1 VSFVT
6 SWQQTKKAGKY
17 FSRFL
22 VISPPLDHLVV
33 GEVHQRLDLAPQALG
48 QER

>member
-22 VISPPLDHLVV
+22 VISPPLDHLV
-33 GEVHQRLDLAPQALG
+33 GGAVHQPLDLAPPALDQA
-48 QER
+48 R